1 MQGVNIVPWEDAS
14 AEMKGHLAPVQVF
27 REAKRKNSLLQFS
40 FARGKEKRNKD
51 YFFRE
56 MLAKNTSLR
65 DVERRRLGCDAQSS
79 AGGGLAK
86 DTMNG
91 GGVTTQK
98 HGNSHAE
105 WFRVEALS

>member
-65 DVERRRLGCDAQSS
+65 DVERRRLGCDAQSR
-79 AGGGLAK
+79 G
-86 DTMNG
+86 
-91 GGVTTQK
+91 
-98 HGNSHAE
+98 
-105 WFRVEALS
+105 WFGKGYYERGPGYNIEAWKLPRRVA